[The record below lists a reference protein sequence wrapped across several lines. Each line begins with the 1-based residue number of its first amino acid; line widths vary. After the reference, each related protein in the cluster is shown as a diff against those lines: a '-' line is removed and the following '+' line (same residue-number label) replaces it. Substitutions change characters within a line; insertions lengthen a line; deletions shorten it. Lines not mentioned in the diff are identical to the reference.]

1 MKRTAP
7 SRRVRRVPGV
17 AAEAPAPLVESLTLE
32 ALDRIV
38 ALLACN
44 GVAQNALEQA
54 FRRACERHS
63 RTRRPVPAEF
73 AARQYDATLLLAAW
87 HTDLDYLDPE
97 GRPLRLPLNG
107 AAPSL
112 HGLIKRTGLTVP
124 ARDMVRYL
132 EQIKAVR
139 CVGQRYAP
147 RRLAKPLLGT
157 GSLANR
163 ERLRLVVRLLRSLEE
178 NRTERRAG
186 NGDRTKVV
194 TALESTEIP
203 VRLLS
208 VCQVQLTRDIQQFL
222 RELQSRMLRYE
233 RARVRGEPLLHL
245 GFGVFQFE
253 DAHPDGVRRAGRRK
267 KTNSERRT
275 SATSRSV

>member
-1 MKRTAP
+1 MKRKAP
-7 SRRVRRVPGV
+7 SRTVRRVPGV
-17 AAEAPAPLVESLTLE
+17 AADAPATLVESLTLE

-38 ALLACN
+38 ALLTCN
-44 GVAQNALEQA
+44 GVEQEALEQA
-54 FRRACERHS
+54 FRRARERHS
-63 RTRRPVPAEF
+63 RARRAVSVES

-107 AAPSL
+107 PAPSL

-139 CVGQRYAP
+139 CVGQRYAT

-178 NRTERRAG
+178 NRTERSAG

-203 VRLLS
+203 ERLLS
-208 VCQVQLTRDIQQFL
+208 VCRAQVTRDIQQFL

-233 RARVRGEPLLHL
+233 RARVRGEPQVHV
-245 GFGVFQFE
+245 GMGVFQFE
-253 DAHPDGVRRAGRRK
+253 EVRPKGVRRASRRK
-267 KTNSERRT
+267 KTNSERRI
-275 SATSRSV
+275 SATSRSA